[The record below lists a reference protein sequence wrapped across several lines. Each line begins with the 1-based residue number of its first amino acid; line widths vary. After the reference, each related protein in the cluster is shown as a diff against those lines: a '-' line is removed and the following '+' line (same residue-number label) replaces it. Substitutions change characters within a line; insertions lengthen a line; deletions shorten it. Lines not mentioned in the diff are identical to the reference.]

1 MIKNFFK
8 NNKKTS
14 VFLSSLVILII
25 FFLVIIFLGLYPI
38 AIVNGSWIMAYR
50 YHNSY
55 QLAYN
60 YYSFY
65 NYNNPDLTQAD
76 KNDFDKELKKAA
88 IENSIDS
95 VFINSRLSQE
105 LGATDLNQ
113 KINNEVDKLLS
124 DGKVKS
130 DLLDKVLKTS
140 EKNAREY
147 FLNDLAKSQILS
159 GRLALES
166 KNILE
171 WISEQRKVSKVSI
184 LIPGVIWNA
193 DMVEIK

>member
-1 MIKNFFK
+1 MIKKFFK

-14 VFLSSLVILII
+14 ILLSIVIGLMFIFSVAI
-25 FFLVIIFLGLYPI
+25 FFGLYPVV
-38 AIVNGSWIMAYR
+38 IVNGSWVMAYR
-50 YHNSY
+50 YHTSY

-65 NYNNPDLTQAD
+65 NNPNLTQTEKD
-76 KNDFDKELKKAA
+76 DFEKALKKAA

-95 VFINSRLSQE
+95 VFVNDRLNQE

-113 KINNEVDKLLS
+113 KINNEVNKLIN
-124 DGKVKS
+124 DEKVKN
-130 DLLDKVLKTS
+130 DLLNKILKTS

-147 FLNDLAKSQILS
+147 FLNDLAKMQILS

-171 WISEQRKVSKVSI
+171 WVPEQRKTAKVSV
-184 LIPGVIWNA
+184 LIPGVVWNGNA
-193 DMVEIK
+193 IEIK